1 MIHNLLYIHIQAYTA
16 QIKQIHLEPE
26 IALKYKLK

>member
-1 MIHNLLYIHIQAYTA
+1 MIHNLLYIQAYTA
-16 QIKQIHLEPE
+16 QIKQIRLETE